1 MGERVRG
8 RIVAQFHGK
17 EKVMALLASENS
29 KIMEASLSAC
39 SRLMINKWEDLEK
52 SGAR

>member
-1 MGERVRG
+1 MG

-39 SRLMINKWEDLEK
+39 WRLMINNWEELEK
-52 SGAR
+52 GSSSSM